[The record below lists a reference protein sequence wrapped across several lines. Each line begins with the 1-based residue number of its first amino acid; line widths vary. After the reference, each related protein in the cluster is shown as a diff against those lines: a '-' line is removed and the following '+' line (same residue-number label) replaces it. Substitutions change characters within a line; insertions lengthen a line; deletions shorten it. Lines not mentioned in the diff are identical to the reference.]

1 MKAVLGMSL
10 TDLSLR
16 DICEEITDLKRDLAA
31 IEDFEKG
38 IITHS
43 ELVLATSFKP
53 SQKQLIIDTI
63 DSLRAEKQKRNEN

>member
-1 MKAVLGMSL
+1 MSL
-10 TDLSLR
+10 TELSLR

-38 IITHS
+38 AITHS

-63 DSLRAEKQKRNEN
+63 DSFRAEKQKRNTN